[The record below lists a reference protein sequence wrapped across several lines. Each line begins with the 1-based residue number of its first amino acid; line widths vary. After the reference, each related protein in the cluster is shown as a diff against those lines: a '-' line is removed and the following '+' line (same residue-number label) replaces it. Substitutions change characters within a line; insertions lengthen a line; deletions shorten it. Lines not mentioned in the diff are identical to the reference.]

1 MENINS
7 SRRRF
12 LKQNLLAS
20 SGAMLLGSMGSCGLA
35 PNKSTSTE
43 DSSKT
48 NEKIGNM
55 NLEQLRDQSHDEL
68 FKRFIPNMDS
78 LVIDHDLGGFMCDLD
93 ISARKLVSTKKSAWY
108 EGRGM
113 WVYSFLYNNFGKDP
127 HYLEIAR
134 KSKDFIL
141 PHLPSD
147 DSFFIAGYTKE
158 GKPLSTSEGDIY
170 CSLFVA
176 EGLAEF
182 SKASGEEQYLQ
193 LAKKI
198 TLSALARYDRL
209 DYKYRIS
216 YGPPGAPEISAPR
229 VNGHWMI
236 FLRSA
241 TQFLEQGEDPDIQ
254 KLADRCVDAIMNHH
268 LNPHYKLINEG
279 LNHDLTLPDNAW
291 AQFSYLG
298 HGLET
303 LWMVM
308 AEAIRRKDRSLFD
321 SATEAFKRH
330 VEVAN
335 DPVYGGSFT
344 GLDQVDNAQFKLN
357 KVLWEQEEAL
367 NGTMILIEHTDDAWA
382 RERFAKTYAYI
393 KDKYAYP
400 EYAFPVES
408 GDRQMAEHTTHR
420 AENYHHPRRLMLNLL
435 ALERIIKRKGKVP
448 ESFS

>member
-1 MENINS
+1 MKNTNP
-7 SRRRF
+7 SRRIF
-12 LKQNLLAS
+12 VKQNLLAC
-20 SGAMLLGSMGSCGLA
+20 SGAMLLGSIGSCVLA
-35 PNKSTSTE
+35 QNKSESSQTSPE
-43 DSSKT
+43 DRG
-48 NEKIGNM
+48 KIGNM
-55 NLEQLRDQSHDEL
+55 NLEQLRDQSHAEL

-78 LVIDHDLGGFMCDLD
+78 LVIDHEYGGFMCDLD
-93 ISARKLVSTKKSAWY
+93 ISSRKLVSTKKSAWY

-147 DSFFIAGYTKE
+147 DSFFIAGYTRE
-158 GKPLSTSEGDIY
+158 GKPLSTTEGDIY

-182 SKASGEEQYLQ
+182 SKASGEQQYLE

-209 DYKYRIS
+209 DYKYPIS
-216 YGPPGAPEISAPR
+216 YGPPDAPEISAPR
-229 VNGHWMI
+229 VNGHWMV

-241 TQFLEQGEDPDIQ
+241 TQFLEQGEDPKIRE
-254 KLADRCVDAIMNHH
+254 LADRCVDAIMHYH

-308 AEAIRRKDRSLFD
+308 AEAIRRKDRALFN
-321 SATEAFKRH
+321 SAAEAFKRH
-330 VEVAN
+330 VEVAT
-335 DPVYGGSFT
+335 DPVYGGCFT
-344 GLDQVDNAQFKLN
+344 GLDQVDNYQFKLN
-357 KVLWEQEEAL
+357 KVLWEQEEVL
-367 NGTMILIEHTDDAWA
+367 NGTMILIEHTDDGWA
-382 RERFAKTYAYI
+382 RERFAKTYTLI

-408 GDRQMAEHTTHR
+408 GDREMAEHTIHR

-435 ALERIIKRKGKVP
+435 ALERIIKRNGRVSKL
-448 ESFS
+448 FS